1 VKDPDLSTLYA
12 QTRDRLAALVSGL
25 DDAALATPVP
35 ACPKW
40 TVRDVIAHLAAVA
53 EDVLAGRLT
62 RPPGEEQTDAQVA
75 RFAGCGLGE
84 IVAHWESNAPAFE
97 KLVGTA
103 GIWPAVM
110 DVASHE
116 QDIRGALGLP
126 GARDTDVIRQSAGQ
140 LLSWLRTPV
149 PVRVRVEDA
158 EFRSGPAADA
168 GPVPGAVPELALS
181 TTRFE
186 AFRWRLGRRS
196 RAQLAALDWSG
207 DPAPVLDHLVVF
219 GPSPRDIIE

>member
-1 VKDPDLSTLYA
+1 MKDPDLSTLYA
-12 QTRDRLAALVSGL
+12 QTRDRLTALVSGL

-53 EDVLAGRLT
+53 QDVLAGRLT
-62 RPPGEEQTDAQVA
+62 RPPSEEQTGAQVA

-84 IVAHWESNAPAFE
+84 IIACWDSNAPEFE

-110 DVASHE
+110 DVACHE

-126 GARDTDVIRQSAGQ
+126 GARDTDVIHQCAGQ

-158 EFRSGPAADA
+158 EFRSRPTADA
-168 GPVPGAVPELALS
+168 GPGAGTGPELALS

-196 RAQLAALDWSG
+196 RTQLAALDWSG
-207 DPAPVLDHLVVF
+207 DPAPVLDHPVLF
-219 GPSPRDIIE
+219 GPSPLDIIE